1 MASNTPP
8 PQCQVLLSLAHLLQQ
23 HSLSYD
29 AEKDTLLNTSVT
41 TAISISNTYRG
52 GLHSPP
58 NAPEGEV
65 HLVLTGSP
73 RPTFAETNAWLLDS
87 PTKAPRTPSRSSGSN
102 NVNERSESNVSNV
115 SSTPGSMRGSYS
127 ILDNNV
133 TSMDVDR
140 ENNAINDV
148 EVPDMPSLGIES
160 VMNHNDDEED
170 DVDMSTEE
178 NDSAQLLQEY
188 IAECTHNS
196 TTTNANMSE
205 LGGSPTRIGGSV
217 LLRYRERRDSEANNE
232 SSQSRSSDVGSNVA
246 VRGSTVGSVTS
257 ENNAI
262 DTISNKSFSKQSS
275 TGSEGGPMVG
285 QAVVNAINKQK
296 GVGLQ
301 SSRAKLLQGT
311 IDRPLWD
318 QRRWTD
324 GECLFSE
331 LIDKCGLECFVNS
344 CGGGM
349 GNAGN
354 QGGIGADAAAGGWV
368 PPSGEGLAK
377 QSNMSSH
384 LITVPATK
392 FDGLGDNGKEVVGPG
407 LEDGTI
413 DEIARG
419 ILRNLKRKKSPP
431 CCKIHI
437 VLPPVVDS
445 EKNQGRKEVAETRLK
460 AAFHKLEQYNDMI
473 GAPKLMSNVE
483 FEFVDVVV

>member
-1 MASNTPP
+1 MASNTTP

-29 AEKDTLLNTSVT
+29 AEKDTLLNTSVK
-41 TAISISNTYRG
+41 TAISISNTYKG
-52 GLHSPP
+52 GLHSPS

-87 PTKAPRTPSRSSGSN
+87 PTKAPRTPSRGQSASS

-133 TSMDVDR
+133 TSMDVDQ
-140 ENNAINDV
+140 ENNDN

-160 VMNHNDDEED
+160 VMNHNDE
-170 DVDMSTEE
+170 DVDMSTER

-232 SSQSRSSDVGSNVA
+232 SSQSLRSSDVGSNVA

-257 ENNAI
+257 ENNTSGSEI
-262 DTISNKSFSKQSS
+262 NKSYVKQSS
-275 TGSEGGPMVG
+275 TGSSEGPMVG
-285 QAVVNAINKQK
+285 QAVVNAISKQK

-349 GNAGN
+349 GNSGS

-392 FDGLGDNGKEVVGPG
+392 FDGGDDNGKEVVVPG

-431 CCKIHI
+431 CCKIQI
-437 VLPPVVDS
+437 VLPPVVDD
-445 EKNQGRKEVAETRLK
+445 EKNQGRNEVAETRLK
-460 AAFHKLEQYNDMI
+460 AAFQKLEQYNDMI
-473 GAPKLMSNVE
+473 GAPKLMSNAE

>member
-1 MASNTPP
+1 
-8 PQCQVLLSLAHLLQQ
+8 
-23 HSLSYD
+23 
-29 AEKDTLLNTSVT
+29 
-41 TAISISNTYRG
+41 
-52 GLHSPP
+52 
-58 NAPEGEV
+58 
-65 HLVLTGSP
+65 
-73 RPTFAETNAWLLDS
+73 
-87 PTKAPRTPSRSSGSN
+87 
-102 NVNERSESNVSNV
+102 
-115 SSTPGSMRGSYS
+115 
-127 ILDNNV
+127 
-133 TSMDVDR
+133 
-140 ENNAINDV
+140 
-148 EVPDMPSLGIES
+148 
-160 VMNHNDDEED
+160 
-170 DVDMSTEE
+170 
-178 NDSAQLLQEY
+178 
-188 IAECTHNS
+188 
-196 TTTNANMSE
+196 MSE

-217 LLRYRERRDSEANNE
+217 LLRYRERRDSEANE
-232 SSQSRSSDVGSNVA
+232 SQRGSDVGSNVA

-257 ENNAI
+257 DTNNNTTTNGSGI
-262 DTISNKSFSKQSS
+262 NKSFVKQSS
-275 TGSEGGPMVG
+275 TGSEGPMVG
-285 QAVVNAINKQK
+285 QAVVNAINQQK

-331 LIDKCGLECFVNS
+331 LIEKCGLECFVNS

-349 GNAGN
+349 GNAGS

-392 FDGLGDNGKEVVGPG
+392 FDGGGDNNGKEVVPG

-437 VLPPVVDS
+437 VLPPVVDN
-445 EKNQGRKEVAETRLK
+445 EKNQERKEVAEKRLK
-460 AAFHKLEQYNDMI
+460 AAFQKLEQYNDMI
-473 GAPKLMSNVE
+473 GAPKLMSDAE